1 MAVLLFWGICSGAGA
16 GAGGTKLKVT
26 CAICERILDKIKHY
40 IETCLGYP
48 VPICSDCYIRYHQA
62 APGGYGVRD
71 GRVAWPRGG

>member
-1 MAVLLFWGICSGAGA
+1 
-16 GAGGTKLKVT
+16 LKVT

-62 APGGYGVRD
+62 APGGGGCERAGGMAPGRHLGILTSFSFSQ
-71 GRVAWPRGG
+71 GRVPARP